1 MTNEMGAGY
10 GTARQSAHKPG
21 GKSRALRDGDVLHV
35 LMALAMRVGV
45 LSRVGR
51 TQAEGRHRHLDR
63 TPGRRQRNETDES
76 SLSSES
82 NHG

>member
-1 MTNEMGAGY
+1 MGDGSRLRH
-10 GTARQSAHKPG
+10 GPPVCPQTG

-51 TQAEGRHRHLDR
+51 PQAEGRHGYLDGAS
-63 TPGRRQRNETDES
+63 GRRQRNETDES